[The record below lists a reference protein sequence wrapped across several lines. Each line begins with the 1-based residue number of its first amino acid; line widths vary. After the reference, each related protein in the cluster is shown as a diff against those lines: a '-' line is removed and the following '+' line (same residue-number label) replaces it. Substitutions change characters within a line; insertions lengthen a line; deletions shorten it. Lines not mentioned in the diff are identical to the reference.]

1 MSDFD
6 KRLGKICVLDSMDP
20 VLRCFYTSQQPGR
33 TRILISSSAD
43 VLAVYD
49 LLLRRWP

>member
-20 VLRCFYTSQQPGR
+20 VLRCFLYIPT
-33 TRILISSSAD
+33 TRKDQDTHLVFS
-43 VLAVYD
+43 
-49 LLLRRWP
+49 